1 MVRGTTFF
9 KCTKCGKHFMAP
21 DIEYGATS
29 LSAPQKCPE
38 CGSIRTRPSRIV
50 GGSDSAYKDIW
61 DKIEKE

>member
-1 MVRGTTFF
+1 MVKGKTLF

-29 LSAPQKCPE
+29 LSTPQKCPE
-38 CGSIRTRPSRIV
+38 CGSMRTRPSLIV

>member
-1 MVRGTTFF
+1 
-9 KCTKCGKHFMAP
+9 MAP

>member
-1 MVRGTTFF
+1 MVKGKTLF
-9 KCTKCGKHFMAP
+9 KCTKCGNRFMAL

-29 LSAPQKCPE
+29 LSAPQMCPE
-38 CGSIRTRPSRIV
+38 CGSMRTRPSRIV

>member
-1 MVRGTTFF
+1 MVRGKTLF
-9 KCTKCGKHFMAP
+9 KCTKCGKRFMAL

-38 CGSIRTRPSRIV
+38 CGSMRTRPSRIV